1 MSVLCKLLSW
11 NINHHVELQYTIWYL
26 LLFSF
31 LFKRGRGNQHS
42 WLTSKTLVSIFEK
55 HYSVW
60 GEHSRPQTCNLSLVT
75 NIGTFGGKS
84 PADSGTQCFRER
96 SYFIDIFNSIIV
108 ALNTNTWSNYY
119 NSDQVHVFQYIL
131 FLKTGGSLD

>member
-11 NINHHVELQYTIWYL
+11 NINHDVELQYTIWYL

-42 WLTSKTLVSIFEK
+42 WLMSKTLVSIYEK

-75 NIGTFGGKS
+75 NIGISVGKS
-84 PADSGTQCFRER
+84 PTDSGTQCFRER

-119 NSDQVHVFQYIL
+119 NSDQVHVFQYIW